1 MTPEWT
7 IDRIY
12 QSVPESD
19 LQELEESGTAADNI
33 HWLWGRKAAEWIRRG
48 LPSMWVYAAVAKK
61 VGRSSVT
68 IRQCYYT
75 FKAFQDI
82 EFDER
87 VPYSVY
93 NHARQWSDPDE
104 VINYYMEQRCSVD
117 EVETVFRISE
127 TEDEREQFAQT
138 NLPRFLVGA
147 WREMYGLPKEKY
159 DNALNYLNLFLQEIG
174 WNK

>member
-1 MTPEWT
+1 MTSEWSV
-7 IDRIY
+7 DRIY

-19 LQELEESGTAADNI
+19 LLELDASGTAADNI

-48 LPSMWVYAAVAKK
+48 LPSMYVYAAIAKK
-61 VGRSSVT
+61 VGRSAVT

-75 FKAFQDI
+75 YKAFQDV
-82 EFDER
+82 EYDER

-93 NHARQWSDPDE
+93 NHARQWNDPDA
-104 VINYYMEQRCSVD
+104 VINYYIENHCSVD
-117 EVETVFRISE
+117 EVEAVFRVS
-127 TEDEREQFAQT
+127 DSDDEQFTNT

-147 WREMYGLPKEKY
+147 WREMRGLPRDKY
-159 DNALNYLNLFLQEIG
+159 SNAMNYLNLFLQEIG